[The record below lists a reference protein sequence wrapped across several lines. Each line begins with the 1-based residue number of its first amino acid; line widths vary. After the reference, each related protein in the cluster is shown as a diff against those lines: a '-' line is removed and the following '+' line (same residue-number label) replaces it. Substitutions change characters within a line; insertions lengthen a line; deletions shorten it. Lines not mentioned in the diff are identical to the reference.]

1 MNFKLKIDNFSLKD
15 TLMCGQCFRF
25 KIIDSDCFLVFAGS
39 NSAKI
44 KQEKDILV
52 FESSTCQIDFWKNYF
67 DVNTNYKKL
76 LNGFKGDKILEKA
89 KATCGGIRILRQ
101 DPWET
106 LISFIISANNNIPR
120 IQSIIDRLC
129 INFGNKIKN
138 GFSFPT
144 FQDLKDYTQEDLSIL
159 KAGFR
164 TRYIVDAIKKVNSG
178 EIDLSKFYK
187 INTQISKKE
196 LMQICGVGNKVSDCI
211 LLFGYHK
218 MDAFPIDV
226 WMKKALKEY
235 YPNGLSEQ
243 ILTCPG
249 LAQQL
254 LFHSKRNKLI

>member
-1 MNFKLKIDNFSLKD
+1 MNFKLEIDNFSLKD

-25 KIIDSDCFLVFAGS
+25 KIMDLNCFLVFTGS

-44 KQEKDILV
+44 RQQKDTLI
-52 FESSTCQIDFWKNYF
+52 FESSTCQIDFWENYF
-67 DVNTNYKKL
+67 DVDTNYKKL
-76 LNGFKGDKILEKA
+76 LDGFKGDKILEKA

-120 IQSIIDRLC
+120 IRRIIDKLC
-129 INFGNKIKN
+129 INFGKKIKN

-144 FQDLKDYTQEDLSIL
+144 SQDLKDYTQDDLSIL

-164 TRYIVDAIKKVNSG
+164 TRYIIDAIKKVNSG

-218 MDAFPIDV
+218 MDTFPIDV

-254 LFHSKRNKLI
+254 LFHSKRNNLI

>member
-1 MNFKLKIDNFSLKD
+1 MKFKLKIDNFSLKD
-15 TLMCGQCFRF
+15 TLLCGQCFRF
-25 KIIDSDCFLVFAGS
+25 KIIDSDYFLVFAGI

-44 KQEKDILV
+44 KQEKNILI

-67 DVNTNYKKL
+67 DINTNYKKL
-76 LNGFKGDKILEKA
+76 LNDFQGDKVLEKA

-120 IQSIIDRLC
+120 IQNIIDKLC
-129 INFGNKIKN
+129 TNFGKKIKN

-144 FQDLKDYTQEDLSIL
+144 PQDLKNCTQEDLSTL

-164 TRYIVDAIKKVNSG
+164 ARYIIDAIKKVNSG

-187 INTQISKKE
+187 TNTQISKQE
-196 LMQICGVGNKVSDCI
+196 LIKICGVGNKVSECV

-235 YPNGLSEQ
+235 YPNGLSKQ

-254 LFHSKRNKLI
+254 LFHSKRNNLI

>member
-1 MNFKLKIDNFSLKD
+1 MKFKLKIDNFSIKD

-25 KIIDSDCFLVFAGS
+25 KIIDLDCFLVFAGS

-44 KQEKDILV
+44 IQKEDTLI
-52 FESSTCQIDFWKNYF
+52 FESSTCSIDFWENYF
-67 DVNTNYKKL
+67 DFSTNYKKL
-76 LNGFKGDKILEKA
+76 LNDFQGDKVLEKA
-89 KATCGGIRILRQ
+89 KSICGGIRILRQ

-120 IQSIIDRLC
+120 IQNIIDKLC
-129 INFGNKIKN
+129 TNFGKKIKN

-144 FQDLKDYTQEDLSIL
+144 AQDLKDYTQNDLSIL

-164 TRYIVDAIKKVNSG
+164 TRYIIDAVKKVNSG
-178 EIDLSKFYK
+178 EIDLTKFYK
-187 INTQISKKE
+187 INTQISKQE
-196 LMQICGVGNKVSDCI
+196 LMKICGVGNKISECV

-254 LFHSKRNKLI
+254 LFHSKRNNLI